1 MFTTLCVQAKGS
13 CSPLSTHTTLGFR
26 LRGFVSVRCRR
37 AQRRRGPG
45 RCCLLP
51 AKPPEVGDEADVH
64 VPLHLLRQRRQDLHC
79 VTGLQFSR
87 NRTRTTYF
95 GCLAR
100 ARYRFGD
107 AAQDGLWHEAQGRRQ
122 DAGDGDLQVAPHPAP
137 AAPAPVGV
145 QRPAHAEV
153 EAGWRVADVQ
163 PPQLPL
169 RLYKYKVASINARS
183 CRCRYTMGRKGRR
196 GRSSYTHDS
205 EVEPAGAVPQ
215 LHDDDGAHG
224 EEEELQR
231 QHVDLPFP
239 LHNNPKSIGFA
250 GRAEEIGRSVR
261 VMRWLIRTSPTR
273 WLLLSSGNM
282 ARNTR
287 ARSWMYSSKETCT
300 RARRARR
307 GRPASVLAPIHIY
320 PWPHSQRMS

>member
-1 MFTTLCVQAKGS
+1 MYHVHYSLCTDQGKLQS
-13 CSPLSTHTTLGFR
+13 TDHTHTTLGFR

-153 EAGWRVADVQ
+153 EAGWRVAGVQ

-169 RLYKYKVASINARS
+169 RLYKYKSHRSTLVVAGAGTRWEGREDVAGQAIRTTRRSSPPARCRS
-183 CRCRYTMGRKGRR
+183 CMTTTGRTVRR
-196 GRSSYTHDS
+196 RNCSGSMWTRHS
-205 EVEPAGAVPQ
+205 P
-215 LHDDDGAHG
+215 
-224 EEEELQR
+224 
-231 QHVDLPFP
+231 
-239 LHNNPKSIGFA
+239 
-250 GRAEEIGRSVR
+250 
-261 VMRWLIRTSPTR
+261 SPTR

-287 ARSWMYSSKETCT
+287 ARSWMYSSKETPGGSW
-300 RARRARR
+300 R
-307 GRPASVLAPIHIY
+307 GVSVEMLAL
-320 PWPHSQRMS
+320 